1 MSNFD
6 YLEDYI
12 ESIEGNKLK
21 DLIESKIC
29 KLNEFDLIKIQKA
42 KREGSYDKH
51 RGMKL
56 YRFNDYIS
64 KENIEL
70 LISQGW
76 EFINY
81 HKNSEK

>member
-1 MSNFD
+1 
-6 YLEDYI
+6 
-12 ESIEGNKLK
+12 
-21 DLIESKIC
+21 
-29 KLNEFDLIKIQKA
+29 
-42 KREGSYDKH
+42 
-51 RGMKL
+51 MKL